1 MLSHKV
7 GEEDVKPA
15 CSLSFTTVLYRVD
28 VGELPAIVVVVAVVV
43 FVVIMLCNTIMK
55 NHKTVCPL

>member
-28 VGELPAIVVVVAVVV
+28 VGELPAIVVVV

-55 NHKTVCPL
+55 NHKMVCAL